1 MQFKE
6 ASTFIMSKLRKG
18 LPEHLSYHSIAHTK
32 DVYQAT
38 EKLAD
43 AEGIEGEDKQLLLT
57 AALFHDSGFLIQQKE
72 HEKISCNIAT
82 EYLPNYGYTEEQ
94 IKKICGMIMAT
105 RIPQTPKTQLE
116 EIICDADLDYLGR
129 DDFFKIGDTL
139 YSEINVYSFMNED
152 QWNRLQIDFM
162 EKHHYF
168 TPTAQKL
175 RKQKKE
181 ENLQLVRSK
190 LEAPGK

>member
-38 EKLAD
+38 EMLAD
-43 AEGIEGEDKQLLLT
+43 AEGVQGEDRQLLLT

-72 HEKISCNIAT
+72 HESISCNIAT
-82 EYLPNYGYTEEQ
+82 EYLPNYGYSDEQ
-94 IKKICGMIMAT
+94 IQKICGMIKAT
-105 RIPQTPKTQLE
+105 RIPQTPHNHLE
-116 EIICDADLDYLGR
+116 QIICDADLDYLGR
-129 DDFFKIGDTL
+129 DDFFSIGDTL
-139 YSEINVYSFMNED
+139 YSEINVYSFMDES

-175 RKQKKE
+175 RKEKKE